1 MLAKYNIELAKYNI
15 LVMNQN
21 SFCKLHTILCTH
33 RSQWR
38 TLGVGQAGGPSRPPN
53 DFERL

>member
-1 MLAKYNIELAKYNI
+1 MLAKYNIDLAKYNI

-21 SFCKLHTILCTH
+21 SFCKLHTILCMH
-33 RSQWR
+33 RFQWQ
-38 TLGVGQAGGPSRPPN
+38 TLGVGQAGDPSPPPN